1 MKLLKLD
8 ARFED
13 ARRVARCLV
22 GSIATKP
29 SDPFGDYGALLCVGN
44 EDDVFYMDQGDR
56 NITECEVVFFHID
69 TIKFCPFVA
78 MREGVS
84 VHLKNNQNDVF
95 GDVSCIQDTKLL
107 GCLICI
113 DGENYILDD
122 VTLNI
127 APIER
132 GELEGCEIVEVV
144 E

>member
-56 NITECEVVFFHID
+56 NITECEIVFFHID
-69 TIKFCPFVA
+69 TLKFCPFVA
-78 MREGVS
+78 MREQVR
-84 VHLKNNQNDVF
+84 VNAVR
-95 GDVSCIQDTKLL
+95 
-107 GCLICI
+107 I
-113 DGENYILDD
+113 DGTIVEIGYGYCSIYTADGVADRIPLRNIRLD
-122 VTLNI
+122 LGS
-127 APIER
+127 IER
-132 GELEGCEIVEVV
+132 GELEGCEIVEDK
-144 E
+144 